1 MKGQKPSQIIVREF
15 RGTQLYLV
23 RVTRAPKGYRWSADK
38 AKALRFDIDAALA
51 LARECS
57 RDYGALCACQ
67 DIHGNLAQPYAINT
81 TRDPNAE
88 PRIPN
93 RVPRIVE
100 RAPRDVW
107 SDARVDLDARM
118 KPYRVQS

>member
-1 MKGQKPSQIIVREF
+1 MKGQKPSQIIVRDF

-67 DIHGNLAQPYAINT
+67 DIHGNLAQPLAVQIETQRLYNEMIANGAKPLT
-81 TRDPNAE
+81 
-88 PRIPN
+88 
-93 RVPRIVE
+93 

-107 SDARVDLDARM
+107 SDARM